1 MKVVEFQEML
11 CMHEET
17 DAVFVINLHTR
28 GFYNLEKV
36 LNVIS
41 QFEKSL
47 NSVKVLYQVLKSPR
61 ISLLFISNAIS
72 VLQIQ
77 LQVIPSDCCH
87 FAKFCYGK

>member
-28 GFYNLEKV
+28 GLYNLEKV

-41 QFEKSL
+41 HFEKSL

-61 ISLLFISNAIS
+61 ISLLFYFK
-72 VLQIQ
+72 
-77 LQVIPSDCCH
+77 CH
-87 FAKFCYGK
+87 FCTSDTTASHTQ